1 MSSFDE
7 SMFAGKGQLIAICQY
22 FSHYSGSDVKSEAKT
37 PSGEHLLS
45 MDKVFKWLIFTLI
58 DNFMSKLQGL
68 HCVEAY
74 LNR

>member
-22 FSHYSGSDVKSEAKT
+22 FFYSGSDVKSEAKT

-45 MDKVFKWLIFTLI
+45 MDKVFK
-58 DNFMSKLQGL
+58 
-68 HCVEAY
+68 
-74 LNR
+74 